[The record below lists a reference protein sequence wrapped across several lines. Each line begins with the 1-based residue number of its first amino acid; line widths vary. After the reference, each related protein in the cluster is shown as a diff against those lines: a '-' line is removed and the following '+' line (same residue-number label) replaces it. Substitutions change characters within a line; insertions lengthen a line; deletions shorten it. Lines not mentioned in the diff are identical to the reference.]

1 MEIWYA
7 NQYNPYFS
15 EGYRSYLGHYES
27 TWDPWTQTGEII
39 YVPLDMT
46 AGQVGAIDLWWHGQS
61 GNDNGEMYVALEDVD
76 GNCVAST
83 YSPADMEDP
92 NWQVWRIELEDY
104 EDGGIDLT
112 EVNTIYVGVGDR
124 FNPEQE
130 SVEGHLWID
139 QIAAFPPRCLPDS
152 RPAGDI
158 TGDCKVDEKDLLVM
172 STDWLDCD
180 FYEYIPVT
188 EPCEAN
194 LIFLYTFETADG
206 TDSGPHGLD
215 AIRGGNAHVAV
226 PTDPDRGDWVLE
238 LSTDWVD
245 ELIVPHDPLF
255 ELTQQIT
262 LAAWLKP
269 DDTSGWRT
277 VFGKF
282 GGYKSIY
289 IVFAYQRLFVA
300 LRDATPSSPSNTC
313 MDCDYYDEH
322 GHGSVVTDVWQHMAV
337 TNDGYNVTLWVNGE
351 YIFSTPTLGPMQLGT
366 LPDEGDLY
374 IGSNAPWSE
383 TFLGQMDDICMYDY
397 GLDVSEI
404 LSTAGYEGSKE
415 TYLPLESEAELYAEE
430 PQGGRAIDNNDFAI
444 MAADWGLNQGFG
456 GPIPEL
462 PDVPPIEPWAWWDF
476 ENQDAT
482 DRTSNEFHGTLMNG
496 AEIVNDLERGWVL
509 ECNRNDEKH
518 VLLPMDI
525 LLPDGTEKSVSFW
538 VKPDVSQG
546 WRGILCA
553 RNGSNFMSIGIA
565 DAGSAMSITAQL
577 NTSQKFCF
585 KNCWAVDEWKHIC
598 VTSTG
603 VGDQTMYCDGVVM
616 TDGWADN
623 LGVAADGAAL
633 GHAPGR
639 GWSKYFDGRLD
650 DVRIYDWR
658 LTVPEVMMLRDEP
671 PPVRARGIWNFD
683 DDTYNDSSGNDSNTN
698 PNPWSGSIAIVDDD
712 PMGKVLE
719 LSAVAG
725 LEVDH
730 GDALQ
735 ITDEITIMAWIKPN
749 ARWWHTI
756 MSNTPLKSIYW
767 FMAPNMGVNFQP
779 PREWGQNWNTG
790 LAPPQDGSTWTH
802 VAVTYDGSMIRAYMN
817 VDEGYAETAQ
827 SGSLSINTGNV
838 LTIGATAGG
847 IWGEGYD
854 GRMDDVRI
862 YHWALSE
869 EEIQE
874 IYDEQAP

>member
-1 MEIWYA
+1 
-7 NQYNPYFS
+7 
-15 EGYRSYLGHYES
+15 
-27 TWDPWTQTGEII
+27 
-39 YVPLDMT
+39 
-46 AGQVGAIDLWWHGQS
+46 
-61 GNDNGEMYVALEDVD
+61 
-76 GNCVAST
+76 
-83 YSPADMEDP
+83 MEDP

-112 EVNTIYVGVGDR
+112 EVNNIYVGVGDR
-124 FNPEQE
+124 FNPLQE
-130 SVEGHLWID
+130 SVEGHIWID

-152 RPAGDI
+152 RPEGDI

-172 STDWLDCD
+172 SNDWLDCD

-215 AIRGGNAHVAV
+215 ALRGGNAHVAV

-269 DDTSGWRT
+269 DDTSNWRT

-289 IVFAYQRLFVA
+289 IVFAYERLFVA

-337 TNDGYNVTLWVNGE
+337 TNDGSNVTLWVNGE

-404 LSTAGYEGSKE
+404 LSAAGYVGSKE

-444 MAADWGLNQGFG
+444 MAEDWGLNQGFG
-456 GPIPEL
+456 GPIPPEPPA
-462 PDVPPIEPWAWWDF
+462 PDIEPWAWWDF

-482 DRTSNEFHGTLMNG
+482 DNTSNEFHGTLVD
-496 AEIVNDLERGWVL
+496 ARIVNDLERGWVA
-509 ECNRNDEKH
+509 EFDSGNSEH
-518 VLLPMDI
+518 IVLPLGI
-525 LLPDGTEKSVSFW
+525 LLPEDTAKSVSFW
-538 VKPDVSQG
+538 LKPASTQS
-546 WRGILCA
+546 WRGILNA
-553 RNGSNFMSIGIA
+553 RNTTANQMRIGIA
-565 DAGSAMSITAQL
+565 DSTPRSITASL
-577 NTSQKFCF
+577 NVSQYFCF
-585 KNCWAVDEWKHIC
+585 RNCWEVDEWKHIC
-598 VTSTG
+598 ITTTG

-616 TDGWADN
+616 TEGWADW
-623 LGVAADGAAL
+623 LSAYADTAVMGKRA
-633 GHAPGR
+633 GGT
-639 GWSKYFDGRLD
+639 SYYNGRLD

-658 LTVPEVMMLRDEP
+658 LTVPEVIMLRDEP

-730 GDALQ
+730 SDALT

-779 PREWGQNWNTG
+779 PRTWGSNWNTG

-827 SGSLSINTGNV
+827 SGALSINTGSV

-847 IWGEGYD
+847 IWGEGYA

-869 EEIQE
+869 EEIQA